1 MKREK
6 TELEPG
12 STQTASPLRYHPDV
26 AVGLSRE
33 QVAQRMESGL
43 GNVAVKPQEKTVGSI
58 IKSNLFT
65 YYNLVFAVLTVLLIA
80 AESFRS
86 LTFLPVV
93 VANLLIGIVQEI
105 RAKRTLDAL
114 TMLNAP
120 RARVVR
126 EGKQE
131 EIPAQELVL
140 DDIVLFRS
148 GDQIC
153 ADAVVLEGSAA
164 VNEALLTGESDELR
178 KEPGDTLMSGS
189 FVVSGECYARLDR
202 VGADSYI
209 SRLTLEAKAMDR
221 KQRSEMLRVL
231 DKLVGVLGIL
241 IVPMGVLLFVQQ
253 FVLAGAPFRESIVSM
268 VAAVIGMIPEGLY
281 LLASVALVVSVM
293 RLASQKVLVHDMK
306 CIEAL
311 ARVDV
316 LCVDKT
322 GTITENEMQVSGV
335 IPLAGFDPSQGR
347 GLKSCIGSL
356 VAAMPEGNV
365 TMQALKRYFK
375 TPADGA
381 ARSVVPFS
389 SAYKYCAAVYEE
401 ESDVLGAPEFVLRE
415 DYEEIRGLVE
425 SYSADGY
432 RVLVFGKYDG
442 TPDGQA
448 LTGKVTPMG
457 LILLENPIRR
467 DAPETF
473 RYFADQ
479 GVTVKVISGDN
490 PLTVSQ
496 IALEAGIAGAER
508 CVDASTLDTEEALR
522 EAATQYTV
530 FGRVTPEQKRQL
542 VHALQDAGHT
552 VGMTGDGVNDV
563 LALKDADC
571 SVAMASG
578 CDAAAQVSQLV
589 LLESDFSAMP
599 SVVLE
604 GRRVVNNIQRSASLF
619 LVKNIFS
626 FLMAVFSACFAL
638 NYPLEPSQMS
648 LISMFTIGI
657 PGFFLALQPNSD
669 SIQGRFLQNVLRKA
683 LPAGLTD
690 FVVVG
695 ALVIFGHVF
704 GVDEGDI
711 STACTMLLAIVG
723 FMILYHISKPMN
735 PLRWCI
741 LEGSIV
747 GLLVCSIWLGDIFG
761 IQHMSVR
768 CVMLFCV
775 FAIVTEPMLRY
786 SILAV
791 EKLDRLAREHFSLK
805 KWFHRQK

>member
-1 MKREK
+1 MKRKK

-12 STQTASPLRYHPDV
+12 STETASPLRYHPDV

-131 EIPAQELVL
+131 EIPAEELVL

-164 VNEALLTGESDELR
+164 VNEALLTGEADELR

-221 KQRSEMLRVL
+221 KQRSEMLRIL

-253 FVLAGAPFRESIVSM
+253 FVFAGASFRESIVSM

-293 RLASQKVLVHDMK
+293 RLASRKVLVHDMK

-375 TPADGA
+375 TPGDKTAQ
-381 ARSVVPFS
+381 SVVPFS

-415 DYEEIRGLVE
+415 DFEEIRGLVE

-508 CVDASTLDTEEALR
+508 CIDASTLDTEEALR

-552 VGMTGDGVNDV
+552 VGITGDGLNHV
-563 LALKDADC
+563 LAMKDADC
-571 SVAMASG
+571 SVALASG
-578 CDAAAQVSQLV
+578 
-589 LLESDFSAMP
+589 
-599 SVVLE
+599 
-604 GRRVVNNIQRSASLF
+604 
-619 LVKNIFS
+619 
-626 FLMAVFSACFAL
+626 
-638 NYPLEPSQMS
+638 
-648 LISMFTIGI
+648 
-657 PGFFLALQPNSD
+657 
-669 SIQGRFLQNVLRKA
+669 
-683 LPAGLTD
+683 
-690 FVVVG
+690 
-695 ALVIFGHVF
+695 
-704 GVDEGDI
+704 
-711 STACTMLLAIVG
+711 
-723 FMILYHISKPMN
+723 
-735 PLRWCI
+735 
-741 LEGSIV
+741 
-747 GLLVCSIWLGDIFG
+747 
-761 IQHMSVR
+761 
-768 CVMLFCV
+768 
-775 FAIVTEPMLRY
+775 
-786 SILAV
+786 
-791 EKLDRLAREHFSLK
+791 
-805 KWFHRQK
+805 